1 MGVSMLVFAQE
12 TVDLT
17 STVFTESYYFFTVAI
32 MWLLHVGFMT
42 YEAGVSRR
50 KNVMATAIK
59 NILTIAVVTP
69 VFYYVGWKVY
79 FCMEEGIL
87 PTLTADGNNPEG
99 TGLYFCGDGYGWGW
113 HGSMGP
119 NLGDNIT
126 GVFWAAFVLFSWT
139 TGSIMSGAI
148 IERVRTSAYL
158 ILTALMGGIV
168 WVIAAA
174 WGWSYGGWLTLH
186 FGYHDFAASG
196 VVHGIAGI
204 FALGVLLNLGPR
216 IGKYDRQG
224 RARAF
229 KPHNLHMTLMGLMI
243 IFTGFYAFYAAC
255 LAITADAA
263 PGWANIYFSPATL
276 SAITFTITIGFAGG
290 FAGGYFFSKG
300 DPFWTLSGGLA
311 GVIAVS
317 AGADVYSPNLVFI
330 LAFFCAGLAFYV
342 GNFIEV
348 KMRVDDAVGAVAVHG
363 VLGFVGVLLLGVFGA
378 GYPTGALG
386 VETSLLGQ
394 LVGVAALF
402 PLAFLTGYGASWIL
416 KKLNLLRVP
425 PAVELEGLDIA
436 EYGSDFFPEWGQVA
450 ETIIDVDG
458 RSVEAEP
465 ILRQALADAIGASP
479 GLLDLRE
486 PVSVDAGVDADATTS
501 GT

>member
-1 MGVSMLVFAQE
+1 MGAFIIAQE

-17 STVFTESYYFFTVAI
+17 STVFTEAYYFFTVAI

-50 KNVMATAIK
+50 KNMMSTAMK

-69 VFYYVGWKVY
+69 VFYYLGWWVY
-79 FCMEEGIL
+79 FCMEEGFI
-87 PTLTADGNNPEG
+87 PTTSADGNNSAG
-99 TGLYFCGDGYGWGW
+99 SGAYFCGDGYAAPW
-113 HGSMGP
+113 HNFMGP
-119 NLGDNIT
+119 NLADNIT

-148 IERVRTSAYL
+148 IERVRLSAYL
-158 ILTALMGGIV
+158 LLTAVMGGIV
-168 WVIAAA
+168 WVMAAA
-174 WGWSYGGWLTLH
+174 WGWSYGGWLTIH

-196 VVHGIAGI
+196 VVHGVAGI
-204 FALGVLLNLGPR
+204 FTLGVLFNLGPR
-216 IGKYDRQG
+216 IGKYDRDG
-224 RARAF
+224 NTRAF

-255 LAITADAA
+255 LAITADTT

-276 SAITFTITIGFAGG
+276 SAITFTITMGFAGG

-317 AGADVYSPNLVFI
+317 AGADIYHPSLVMI
-330 LAFFCAGLAFYV
+330 LAFFSAGAAFYI

-363 VLGFVGVLLLGVFGA
+363 FMGFIGVLLVGIFAG
-378 GYPTGALG
+378 GYPTGAAG
-386 VETSLLGQ
+386 VQTTLLGQ
-394 LVGVAALF
+394 AVGVAALF
-402 PLAFLTGYGASWIL
+402 PLAFIPGYVISGIL
-416 KKLNLLRVP
+416 KQMNMLRVP
-425 PAVELEGLDIA
+425 PEVELEGLDYA
-436 EYGSDFFPEWGQVA
+436 EFGQDFLPEHAANPEVIVLPDGTETLAAPVLA
-450 ETIIDVDG
+450 E
-458 RSVEAEP
+458 
-465 ILRQALADAIGASP
+465 ALADIRGHTTV
-479 GLLDLRE
+479 DLR
-486 PVSVDAGVDADATTS
+486 S
-501 GT
+501 GKTKVGS

>member
-1 MGVSMLVFAQE
+1 MTTLVAQAE
-12 TVDLT
+12 VVDLT
-17 STVFTESYYFFTVAI
+17 STVFTEAYYFFTVAI

-59 NILTIAVVTP
+59 NILTISVVTP
-69 VFYYVGWKVY
+69 VFYYIGWKAY
-79 FCMEEGIL
+79 FCLEEGLI
-87 PTLTADGNNPEG
+87 PTTTADGNGPAG
-99 TGLYFCGDGYGWGW
+99 TGFFYCGDGYGWGW
-113 HGSMGP
+113 DGSMGP

-158 ILTALMGGIV
+158 ILTAIMGGLI

-204 FALGVLLNLGPR
+204 FTLGVLFNLGPR

-255 LAITADAA
+255 VAITANSV
-263 PGWANIYFSPATL
+263 PGWANIYLSPATL
-276 SAITFTITIGFAGG
+276 SAITFTITVGFAGG

-300 DPFWTLSGGLA
+300 DPFWTISGGLA
-311 GVIAVS
+311 GVVAVS
-317 AGADVYSPNLVFI
+317 SGADIYSPNLVFL
-330 LAFFCAGLAFYV
+330 LAFFAAGVAYHA
-342 GNFIEV
+342 GNFIET

-363 VLGFVGVLLLGVFGA
+363 VAGFLGVILLGVFA
-378 GYPTGALG
+378 SGYPTGALL
-386 VETSLLGQ
+386 VKTSLLGQ
-394 LVGVAALF
+394 VVGLAAMF
-402 PLAFLTGYGASWIL
+402 PLAFLSGYGVSLIL

-425 PAVELEGLDIA
+425 AAVELEGLDVA
-436 EYGSDFFPEWGQVA
+436 EYGSDFFPEWGSTP
-450 ETIIDVDG
+450 ETLVDVDG
-458 RSVEAEP
+458 STVEAEP
-465 ILRQALADAIGASP
+465 ILRQALADA
-479 GLLDLRE
+479 LE
-486 PVSVDAGVDADATTS
+486 VSDQKVLAQ
-501 GT
+501 

>member
-1 MGVSMLVFAQE
+1 MLNDLGLSALAQADV
-12 TVDLT
+12 VDLT
-17 STVFTESYYFFTVAI
+17 TTVFTESYYFFTVAI

-50 KNVMATAIK
+50 KNVMATAVK
-59 NILTIAVVTP
+59 NILTIAIVTP

-79 FCMEEGIL
+79 FCMEEGLI
-87 PTLTADGNNPEG
+87 PTMTADGNNPVG
-99 TGLYFCGDGYGWGW
+99 TAYYFCGMDYGWGW
-113 HGSMGP
+113 SGSMGP

-148 IERVRTSAYL
+148 LERVRTSAYL
-158 ILTALMGGIV
+158 VLTALLGGIV
-168 WVIAAA
+168 WVVAAA

-196 VVHGIAGI
+196 VVHGVAGI
-204 FALGVLLNLGPR
+204 FTLGVLFNLGPR
-216 IGKYDRQG
+216 IGKYNRSGKG
-224 RARAF
+224 RAFR
-229 KPHNLHMTLMGLMI
+229 PHNLHMTLMGLMI

-255 LAITADAA
+255 LAITAGDV

-276 SAITFTITIGFAGG
+276 SAITFTITVGFAGG

-311 GVIAVS
+311 GVVAVS
-317 AGADVYSPNLVFI
+317 AGADIYSTNLVFI
-330 LAFFCAGLAFYV
+330 LAFVAAGMAVYA
-342 GNFIEV
+342 GEFIES

-363 VLGFVGVLLLGVFGA
+363 VMGFVGVLFVGIFGA
-378 GYPTGALG
+378 GYPTGALL

-394 LVGVAALF
+394 LVGIAALF
-402 PLAFLTGYGASWIL
+402 PLSFLTGYGASWIL

-425 PAVELEGLDIA
+425 PSVELEGLDVA
-436 EYGSDFFPEWGQVA
+436 EYGNDFFPEWGQVE
-450 ETIIDVDG
+450 ETLIDADG
-458 RSVEAEP
+458 SIVRAEP
-465 ILRQALADAIGASP
+465 IYREALADAMAAS
-479 GLLDLRE
+479 GL
-486 PVSVDAGVDADATTS
+486 SVDVRTSVSQSDSTTVTVD
-501 GT
+501 